1 MFAWQDI
8 NSTNSTNSRDSA
20 EKSYKVNDKYLITI
34 NHLRM
39 EKYGKYMQQRLLKCF
54 MAKKTEREIRAE
66 LI

>member
-1 MFAWQDI
+1 
-8 NSTNSTNSRDSA
+8 
-20 EKSYKVNDKYLITI
+20 
-34 NHLRM
+34 M